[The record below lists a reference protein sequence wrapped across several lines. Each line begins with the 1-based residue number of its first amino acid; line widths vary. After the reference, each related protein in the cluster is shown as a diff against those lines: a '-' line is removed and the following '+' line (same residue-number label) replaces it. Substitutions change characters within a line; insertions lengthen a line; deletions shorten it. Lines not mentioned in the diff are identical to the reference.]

1 MIDTILI
8 FITLL
13 ALSALF
19 SGIEI
24 AFFSLSPG
32 LVRTMVR
39 QNLYGAKLVE
49 RLKQK
54 PRRLLIT
61 VLIGNNL
68 VNISAAAIA
77 TELAIS
83 MFGHEGVAIATGIV
97 TFLILVFGEIFPK
110 SFAQYHPGKT
120 SRYTAPFVYGLSIL
134 LSPFARCLEKL
145 MDLLTINKQSSNDV
159 STKVAEEEIR
169 SLFQIGY
176 EKGFIEQHE
185 KEFAER
191 LFKFNDAPVSLVMKP
206 LEKAVMLDG
215 TASIGSVFGEA
226 AHSGYSRF
234 PVFKK
239 IRSNI
244 IGIVHIKDIMKEN
257 RPEHQ
262 SDPLASIAS
271 PPLFVSSQDKLD
283 DVLRMMRELH
293 AHYALV
299 KDGHGTVTGLI
310 TLEDIIE
317 ELIGEIYDESDKRKK
332 GIVT

>member
-1 MIDTILI
+1 MEGTI
-8 FITLL
+8 FIFIVLL

-32 LVRTMVR
+32 RVRTMVR

-83 MFGHEGVAIATGIV
+83 LFGHEGVAIAAGV
-97 TFLILVFGEIFPK
+97 ATFLILVFGEIFPK

-120 SRYTAPFVYGLSIL
+120 SRYTAPLVYVLSVL
-134 LSPFARCLEKL
+134 ASPLAWCLETL
-145 MDLLTINKQSSNDV
+145 MDLLTIKKQSSHDA
-159 STKVAEEEIR
+159 STKVAEEEIH
-169 SLFQIGY
+169 SLFQIGF
-176 EKGFIEQHE
+176 EKGFIEEHE

-191 LFKFNDAPVSLVMKP
+191 LFRFNDAPISLIMKP
-206 LEKAVMLDG
+206 LDKAVMLDG
-215 TASIGSVFGEA
+215 SASIGSAFGEA

-234 PVFKK
+234 PVFADT
-239 IRSNI
+239 RENI

-257 RPEHQ
+257 RPAHQ
-262 SDPLASIAS
+262 IDPLSSIAR
-271 PPLFVSSQDKLD
+271 PPLFVSSKDKLD
-283 DVLRMMRELH
+283 DVFRMMRRLH

-299 KDGHGTVTGLI
+299 KDDRGVVGLI

-332 GIVT
+332 GIIT